1 MKVVLSVDSVHYP
14 LTGIGRYTCE
24 LAKNLQLADA
34 QLDLKMMFGDRFIDA
49 LPGDALPGD
58 AQPAET
64 RRNGSSLLRLRRLLQ
79 HSPLAVSLY
88 RQLASVRRSRFLELH
103 SDAVFHGPNF
113 YLPRFAGRS
122 VVTIHDLSVFSW
134 AHCHPKGRVKVL
146 QGEIARSVRR
156 ADMVLT
162 DSEYTRTEVAEFFNL
177 EPERVRAVSLG
188 ASAAFAPR
196 SDHELAPV
204 LARWGLEPNGYCLYA
219 GTIEPRKN
227 LDVLLDAY
235 QALPPGTRR
244 RWPLVLCGYQGWQS
258 AALHARIDKATGE
271 GWARYLGYVSAD
283 DLPLL
288 YAGARLFA
296 FPSLYEGFGLPV
308 LEAMAS
314 GVPVVCSTSS
324 SLPEVVGSAG
334 AMCAAEDTDALTK
347 LLDRGLEDETWRVRA
362 RSEGLAR
369 AASFSWGRCARET
382 LDAYRAV
389 VAA

>member
-1 MKVVLSVDSVHYP
+1 MKVVLSVDAVHFP
-14 LTGIGRYTCE
+14 LTGIGRYTYE
-24 LAKNLQLADA
+24 LAKYLRLADA
-34 QLDLKMMFGDRFIDA
+34 QLDLKLMFGDRFIDA

-58 AQPAET
+58 AQGPEAT
-64 RRNGSSLLRLRRLLQ
+64 RDGSQLLRLRRLLQ
-79 HSPLAVSLY
+79 HSPLVVSLY
-88 RQLASVRRSRFLELH
+88 RQVASRRRCRLLELH
-103 SDAVFHGPNF
+103 KDAVFHGPNF
-113 YLPRFAGRS
+113 YLPRFAGYS

-134 AHCHPKGRVKVL
+134 AHCHPRGRVKVL
-146 QGEIARSVRR
+146 QGEITRSVKL

-162 DSEYTRTEVAEFFNL
+162 DSEFTRTEVAEFFNL
-177 EPERVRAVSLG
+177 TPDRIRAVPLG
-188 ASAAFAPR
+188 ASAGFAPR
-196 SDHELAPV
+196 ADHELAPV
-204 LARWGLEPNGYCLYA
+204 LARWGLRPNGYCLYA

-235 QALPPGTRR
+235 QALPLRTRR

-258 AALHARIDKATGE
+258 AALHSRIDKATGE

-334 AMCAAEDTDALTK
+334 AMCAPGDTDALTK
-347 LLDRGLEDETWRVRA
+347 LLSRGLEDEDWRAWTR
-362 RSEGLAR
+362 REGLAR
-369 AASFSWGRCARET
+369 AASFSWARCARQT
-382 LDAYRAV
+382 LDAYRA
-389 VAA
+389 AAR